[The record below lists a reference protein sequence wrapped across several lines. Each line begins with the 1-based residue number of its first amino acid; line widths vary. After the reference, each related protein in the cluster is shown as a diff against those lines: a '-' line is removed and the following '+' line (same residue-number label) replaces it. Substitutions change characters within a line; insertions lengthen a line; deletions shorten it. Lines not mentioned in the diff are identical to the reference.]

1 VYFTLKD
8 GDAAVKCV
16 FFARRYQPSSTT
28 SRLIEHGAAVVAHGR
43 ISLYE
48 QRGDLQLYVDFV
60 QPEGVG
66 ALQAEFERLRAQL
79 AEAGL
84 FDEARKRPLPR
95 FPRKIGVVT
104 SESGAVFHDI
114 CRVLERRWPIAE
126 VVLAPAPVQGPQA
139 ASGIV
144 GGIEKLNARGDID
157 VMIVGRGGG
166 SIEELWAFNEEP
178 VARAIFASG
187 VPVVSAVG
195 HETDTTIADF
205 VADRRAPTPSAAA
218 EIVAPDR
225 VEVSVR
231 LGIAAGTMLSLLRE
245 RIGGERQGLRFA
257 AQRMERRLPE
267 VQRERQQV
275 DDVSRRALSATEALL
290 RTAAH
295 GVGGCVWRLR
305 ALDPFATLER
315 GYAVVQRKEAV
326 VASVHDVRPGDALDV
341 RVKDGT
347 FGVRAGEGPAP
358 RARRLK
364 KRVPEAQAPLFDMP
378 EERA

>member
-1 VYFTLKD
+1 
-8 GDAAVKCV
+8 
-16 FFARRYQPSSTT
+16 
-28 SRLIEHGAAVVAHGR
+28 
-43 ISLYE
+43 
-48 QRGDLQLYVDFV
+48 
-60 QPEGVG
+60 
-66 ALQAEFERLRAQL
+66 
-79 AEAGL
+79 
-84 FDEARKRPLPR
+84 
-95 FPRKIGVVT
+95 
-104 SESGAVFHDI
+104 
-114 CRVLERRWPIAE
+114 
-126 VVLAPAPVQGPQA
+126 
-139 ASGIV
+139 
-144 GGIEKLNARGDID
+144 
-157 VMIVGRGGG
+157 
-166 SIEELWAFNEEP
+166 
-178 VARAIFASG
+178 
-187 VPVVSAVG
+187 
-195 HETDTTIADF
+195 
-205 VADRRAPTPSAAA
+205 
-218 EIVAPDR
+218 
-225 VEVSVR
+225 
-231 LGIAAGTMLSLLRE
+231 
-245 RIGGERQGLRFA
+245 
-257 AQRMERRLPE
+257 MERRLPE